1 MAASRSMSAGSSSP
15 SAVATSSSVPD
26 TYSPAVA
33 FYETD
38 ADGSVLL
45 PVFVQPG
52 AQMAGVAGRYGDM
65 IKVRVAAPP
74 EQNRANVAVCRLVAD
89 ELGVRPA
96 DVALVTGHTSR
107 RKRLRIRGVDPATVD
122 RWLARHGLS

>member
-1 MAASRSMSAGSSSP
+1 MPGGSSSP

-38 ADGSVLL
+38 ADGGVLL

-65 IKVRVAAPP
+65 IKVRVAAPA

-107 RKRLRIRGVDPATVD
+107 RKRVRIRGVDPATVD

>member
-1 MAASRSMSAGSSSP
+1 M
-15 SAVATSSSVPD
+15 
-26 TYSPAVA
+26 A

-38 ADGSVLL
+38 ADGGVLL
-45 PVFVQPG
+45 PVYVQPG
-52 AQMAGVAGRYGDM
+52 AQRAGVAGRYGDM
-65 IKVRVAAPP
+65 IKVRVAAPA
-74 EQNRANVAVCRLVAD
+74 EQNRANTAVCRLVAD

-96 DVALVTGHTSR
+96 DVALVTGRTSR